1 MIVIQELKK
10 MVAPFS
16 KRNKFPYK
24 PDHLFTAKMGQLIPF
39 INFEV
44 VPGDT
49 FKVVADNMT
58 RLQALLSPAYAKV
71 NTYTHFFFVPYRLVW
86 KNWEEFIT
94 KGEDGNSAPEFPTIS
109 FPNGLDVGSLGDH
122 LGYATNEPEIRVNN
136 TVVRPARTV
145 PLTVSAL
152 VFRAVALIWN
162 EWYRNQNLQQEVGFS
177 DDDGVDTTTSTDLLY
192 RNWRP
197 DYFTQNLPF
206 QQRGPQVTVPL
217 GNRAPVFAGTI
228 NQNLPQTGYAMRFVK
243 QGGGALETGDFDLYV
258 HKSPSVDAALN
269 AAPGFSTTSGSVA
282 LQPSNLY
289 ADLKQASSAS
299 IADWRLAFQ
308 IQRLLEKN
316 ARGGAR
322 YVEWLMSHFG
332 VRCSDARLQRP
343 EYLGGGKSPV
353 MISEVLQ
360 TSASTEDTPQ
370 GNMAGHGY
378 SVQRSHTF
386 TKSFNEYGVVIGFYS
401 CMPRSLYYQGLPRAA
416 LKRTPYD
423 FYLPVLSHLSE
434 QGTYKGELYADGTSR
449 DLEVFGFNPR
459 YEEYRHMYSTV
470 SGQFKTSLDYWQFG
484 RRWNSNNK
492 PELNSDFV
500 KCVPTDAPFAVEDQ
514 DNLLVTTTTK
524 IRSLRPI
531 PKYGTPGYI
540 DHD

>member
-1 MIVIQELKK
+1 

-16 KRNKFPYK
+16 KRNKFIYK
-24 PDHLFTAKMGQLIPF
+24 PEHLFTGKMGQLIPF
-39 INFEV
+39 VNFPV

-58 RLQALLSPAYAKV
+58 RFQALLSPAYAKV
-71 NTYTHFFFVPYRLVW
+71 NTYTHFFFVPYRLIW
-86 KNWEEFIT
+86 DDWEDFIT
-94 KGEDGNSAPEFPTIS
+94 KGEDGQQTPS
-109 FPNGLDVGSLGDH
+109 FPQITLTSQSEGSLADY
-122 LGYATNEPEIRVNN
+122 LGLPTGVGM
-136 TVVRPARTV
+136 
-145 PLTVSAL
+145 TVSAL
-152 VFRAVALIWN
+152 PFRACALIYN
-162 EWYRNQNLQQEVGFS
+162 EWYRNENLQNELPLSTASGA
-177 DDDGVDTTTSTDLLY
+177 DTTTNTTLFY

-217 GNRAPVFAGTI
+217 GSAAPVFTSYTEHPYED
-228 NQNLPQTGYAMRFVK
+228 NQPPMRFRK
-243 QGGGALETGDFDLYV
+243 TNGDPFAVGQHMACLN
-258 HKSPSVDAALN
+258 ALN
-269 AAPGFSTTSGSVA
+269 TDRASLNVNNVVDNTVTSSQNVY
-282 LQPSNLY
+282 PSNLY
-289 ADLKQASSAS
+289 TDLTKATSAS

-360 TSASTEDTPQ
+360 TSSTDSTTPQ
-370 GNMAGHGY
+370 GNMAGHAF
-378 SVQRSHTF
+378 SVQRSHSF
-386 TKSFNEYGVVIGFYS
+386 TKSFNEYGIVIGFYS
-401 CMPRSLYYQGLPRAA
+401 CMPRSLYYQGIPREW
-416 LKRTPYD
+416 LKTTPYEH
-423 FYLPVLSHLSE
+423 YLPVLSHLSE
-434 QGTYKGELYADGTSR
+434 QGTYKGEVYADGTSR
-449 DLEVFGFNPR
+449 DMQIFGFNPR

-470 SGQFKTSLDYWQFG
+470 SGQFRSTLDYWHFG

-492 PELNSDFV
+492 PELNSQFET
-500 KCVPTDAPFAVEDQ
+500 CSPTEAPFAVSGQ
-514 DNLLVTTTTK
+514 DNLLVTTTTVIK
-524 IRSLRPI
+524 ALRPI
-531 PKYGTPGYI
+531 PKHGTPGYI

>member
-1 MIVIQELKK
+1 

-16 KRNKFPYK
+16 KRNKFFYK
-24 PDHLFTAKMGQLIPF
+24 PEHLFTAKMGQLIPF

-58 RLQALLSPAYAKV
+58 RFQALLSPAYAKI

-86 KNWEEFIT
+86 KNWESFIT
-94 KGEDGNSAPEFPTIS
+94 QGGDGNSAPAFPTIS
-109 FPNGLDVGSLGDH
+109 FPNGQEVGSLADY
-122 LGYATNEPEIRVNN
+122 LGLVTNEPEISDE
-136 TVVRPARTV
+136 TTGEVVREGRTV
-145 PLTVSAL
+145 PMTVSAL
-152 VFRAVALIWN
+152 PIRAVNLIWN
-162 EWYRNQNLQQEVGFS
+162 EWYRNQNLQDEVGFS
-177 DDDGVDTTTSTDLLY
+177 DEDGVDTTTNTELLY

-217 GNRAPVFAGTI
+217 GTSAPVFSGVNNNA
-228 NQNLPQTGYAMRFVK
+228 Y
-243 QGGGALETGDFDLYV
+243 QGGGTIMKWYTYNGSIVSEGNHNLVAYGNGT
-258 HKSPSVDAALN
+258 N
-269 AAPGFSTTSGSVA
+269 SVA
-282 LQPSNLY
+282 TFIDGNNISATGGSGLLPANLY
-289 ADLKQASSAS
+289 TDLTQASSAS

-360 TSASTEDTPQ
+360 TSSSDETPQ
-370 GNMAGHGY
+370 GNMAGHAY
-378 SVQRSHTF
+378 SVQRSHSF
-386 TKSFNEYGVVIGFYS
+386 TKSFNEYGIVIGFYS
-401 CMPRSLYYQGLPRAA
+401 CMPRSLYYQGIPRSW
-416 LKRTPYD
+416 LKRTPYE

-449 DLEVFGFNPR
+449 DTEVFGFNPR

-470 SGQFKTSLDYWQFG
+470 SGQFKTALDYWQFG
-484 RRWNSNNK
+484 RRWDNDNK
-492 PELNSDFV
+492 PELNSEFV
-500 KCVPTDAPFAVEDQ
+500 TCTPTDAPFAVEDQ
-514 DNLLVTTTTK
+514 DNLLVTTTTTIK
-524 IRSLRPI
+524 AVRPI
-531 PKYGTPGYI
+531 PKHGTPGYI